1 MFSISASEPTAKVEY
16 EGVEAPDFDESPVA
30 AFERVAATFPS
41 RIALGSDVWEPT
53 YRGLNETA
61 NRLAHRLI
69 ACGVASGDRV
79 AILMSHDAPLV
90 AAVLGILKAGSIVVA
105 LDPGDPVS
113 RLKMLVEDAEPSVIV
128 TDVQNR
134 NLAAEFGHPGCSIL
148 NFESET
154 ATGPVQNPSIE
165 IPPEQTAFLTYTSGT
180 TGRPKGVMKTHRQLR
195 RAAAVHSEA
204 MQYTENDRIPLFATI
219 STGQGSTG
227 LWFLL
232 NGAMLCPFPLKNKR
246 CHRVS

>member
-1 MFSISASEPTAKVEY
+1 MD
-16 EGVEAPDFDESPVA
+16 APDFDESLVA

-53 YRGLNETA
+53 YRELNETA

-134 NLAAEFGHPGCSIL
+134 NLAAEFGHSGCSIL

-165 IPPEQTAFLTYTSGT
+165 IPPEQTAFLDLHLRHNGS
-180 TGRPKGVMKTHRQLR
+180 PKGCDANPSAASKGRCRAHRGY
-195 RAAAVHSEA
+195 AVYGE
-204 MQYTENDRIPLFATI
+204 
-219 STGQGSTG
+219 
-227 LWFLL
+227 
-232 NGAMLCPFPLKNKR
+232 
-246 CHRVS
+246 

>member
-1 MFSISASEPTAKVEY
+1 MSIAIQHLLSQSGSFMFSISASEPTAKVGY
-16 EGVEAPDFDESPVA
+16 EGAEAPDFDESLVA

-105 LDPGDPVS
+105 LDPSDPVS
-113 RLKMLVEDAEPSVIV
+113 QLKMLVEDAEPSVIV

-134 NLAAEFGHPGCSIL
+134 NLAAEFGAPRL
-148 NFESET
+148 
-154 ATGPVQNPSIE
+154 PVS
-165 IPPEQTAFLTYTSGT
+165 
-180 TGRPKGVMKTHRQLR
+180 
-195 RAAAVHSEA
+195 
-204 MQYTENDRIPLFATI
+204 
-219 STGQGSTG
+219 
-227 LWFLL
+227 
-232 NGAMLCPFPLKNKR
+232 
-246 CHRVS
+246 